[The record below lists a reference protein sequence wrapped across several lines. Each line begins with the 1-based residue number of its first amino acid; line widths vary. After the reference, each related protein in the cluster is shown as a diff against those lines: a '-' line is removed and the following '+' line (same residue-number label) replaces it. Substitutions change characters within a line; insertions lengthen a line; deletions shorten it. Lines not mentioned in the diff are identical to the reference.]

1 MRNIM
6 RKAIIVDD
14 EKLIRIGIE
23 RTVPW
28 ESLGIHE
35 VFMAANATETL
46 EIIEKYKPQIMITD
60 INMPNITGLELI
72 SQVRNFVKNIKII
85 VLTGYDNFDY
95 VRDSLRL
102 HVNDFFLK
110 PVDEDELIA
119 ALQKAVQ
126 ELNEEEE
133 RENQLLFSSV
143 SFHQRTEQILRKIIH
158 GKASAEDVKNF
169 LEIAGLTEQEHL
181 KLVMVIPPLKLLSQ
195 DAISLAEYE
204 IRHICSGFT
213 NARNGEFTITDA
225 CGNTIFILKKGNSGT
240 EFSKRLRQ
248 ISSVLEM
255 EFGEP
260 PQMLVSSS
268 VESYAH
274 LHIAYNDVTELKK
287 ESRKEPDHIRNISSK
302 AQQLHGWKAE
312 FDTFRND
319 FLHDSDSLTKILAKF
334 HCFEEKAKSWN
345 LASETTGQ
353 CCFDLVAGLYY
364 QLARKLDMDR
374 TNLLE
379 TFLASIRH
387 AEREDIFLL
396 TENFVERLFRRTDTV
411 ESTIISRAKVFIS
424 EHLAEEIS
432 VAGIAAQFYV
442 TPNYFSRL
450 FKSITGEGCNDYI
463 VRMRMEK
470 AQNLLANTNIK
481 SGKIA
486 GLVGYRESNYF
497 SLAFKKHTGFSPT
510 QFREKHRRE
519 KDGMKIISEDP

>member
-1 MRNIM
+1 
-6 RKAIIVDD
+6 
-14 EKLIRIGIE
+14 
-23 RTVPW
+23 
-28 ESLGIHE
+28 
-35 VFMAANATETL
+35 MAANAAESL
-46 EIIEKYKPQIMITD
+46 DIIEKYKPQIMITD

-72 SQVRNFVKNIKII
+72 SQVRGFVKNIKII

-119 ALQKAVQ
+119 ALQKAVH
-126 ELNEEEE
+126 ELEDEEE
-133 RENQLLFSSV
+133 RESQLRFSSA
-143 SFHQRTEQILRKIIH
+143 SFHQQTEQSLRKIIH
-158 GKASAEDVKNF
+158 GKASLEEMKSF
-169 LEIAGLTEQEHL
+169 LEIAGLTEQESL
-181 KLVMVIPPLKLLSQ
+181 KLILVIPPLKFLHQ
-195 DAISLAEYE
+195 EAIGLAEYE
-204 IRHICSGFT
+204 LRDICNGFT
-213 NARNGEFTITDA
+213 DARHGEFTITDA
-225 CGNTIFILKKGNSGT
+225 CGNTIFILKRGNSGT

-260 PQMLVSSS
+260 PQMLISSS
-268 VESYAH
+268 IESYAH
-274 LHIAYNDVTELKK
+274 LHIAYNDVIELKK
-287 ESRKEPDHIRNISSK
+287 ESRKQQGSAKDVTPK
-302 AQQLHGWKAE
+302 TQQLHGWKAE
-312 FDTFRND
+312 FDAFRND
-319 FLHDSDSLTKILAKF
+319 FLRDTDNLTKILARY
-334 HCFEEKAKSWN
+334 HNFEEKAKSWN

-353 CCFDLVAGLYY
+353 CCFDLVTGLYY
-364 QLARKLDMDR
+364 QLARKLDMDK

-379 TFLASIRH
+379 TFLASISH

-396 TENFVERLFRRTDTV
+396 TENFMERLFQKTDTT
-411 ESTIISRAKVFIS
+411 ESTIITRAKVFIS
-424 EHLAEEIS
+424 EHLSEEIS
-432 VAGIAAQFYV
+432 VAGIASQLYV

-470 AQNLLANTNIK
+470 AQNLLANTNMK

-510 QFREKHRRE
+510 QFRERHRGETGQCE
-519 KDGMKIISEDP
+519 KPKNLEAEKGGNSNG